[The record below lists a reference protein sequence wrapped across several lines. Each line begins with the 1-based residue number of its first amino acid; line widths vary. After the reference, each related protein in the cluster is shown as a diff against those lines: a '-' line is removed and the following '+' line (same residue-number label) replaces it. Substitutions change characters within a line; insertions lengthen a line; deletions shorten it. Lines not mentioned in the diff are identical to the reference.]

1 MRKTRSERKT
11 LKVEF
16 PYGKGDLVLDVPG
29 EKLVGVY
36 EPREMSGVPDLRA
49 EVERA
54 LGAPVNSK
62 RLREVAR
69 GRRTAAIVVDDVS
82 RSVPNAELLPPII
95 GELRAAG
102 LAMTDITVV
111 VATGLHRPLTESERD
126 ATRGEL
132 PVRIVNHHADR
143 ERELVSIGTTALGQ
157 EIKVNRSYMSA
168 DLKVLVGDVEYHQFC
183 GYGGGAK
190 SVYPGIADAKAI
202 RHNHSMMESEGAGP
216 GRWEGNPVRQEIEEV
231 GRMAGVDFLLS
242 VVMNSGK
249 EVVRADS
256 GHVVDAFLAG
266 TRVVDEMYRIAVPE
280 AVDLVIA
287 SAGGDPKDIN
297 LYQAQKAV
305 AAARR
310 IVRRGGAIAVI
321 AKCPEGHGSELFDR
335 WMNEATSLQ
344 DIVERLREKF
354 VMGGHKAYQF
364 AREISWADVSLLSAL
379 PPGQVRAY
387 FMTPLGGARDLM
399 ELVGRARTVA
409 ALPQATLTLAELA
422 GGSA

>member
-1 MRKTRSERKT
+1 M
-11 LKVEF
+11 KVEF
-16 PYGKGDLVLDVPG
+16 PYGRGDLSLDLPG
-29 EKLVGVY
+29 EKLLGVY
-36 EPREMSGVPDLRA
+36 EPCEMPGVRDLRV
-49 EVERA
+49 EIERA
-54 LGAPVNSK
+54 LDAPISSK
-62 RLREVAR
+62 RLREIAQ

-82 RSVPNAELLPPII
+82 RSVPNAEILPLVVA
-95 GELRAAG
+95 ELRSAG
-102 LAMTDITVV
+102 FAMADITVV
-111 VATGLHRPLTESERD
+111 IATGLHRPLTESERD

-143 ERELVSIGTTALGQ
+143 ETELVSIGTTSLGQ
-157 EIKVNRSYMSA
+157 EIKVNRSFMSA
-168 DLKVLVGDVEYHQFC
+168 DVKVLVGDVEYHQFC

-190 SVYPGIADAKAI
+190 SVYPGIADAEAI

-216 GRWEGNPVRQEIEEV
+216 GRWEENPVRREIEEV

-242 VVMNSGK
+242 VVMNSAK

-266 TRVVDEMYRIAVPE
+266 ARAVDEMYRVAVPE

-287 SAGGDPKDIN
+287 SAGGHPKDIN
-297 LYQAQKAV
+297 LYQAQKAMT
-305 AAARR
+305 AARR
-310 IVRRGGAIAVI
+310 IVKKGGAIAVL
-321 AKCPEGHGSELFDR
+321 AECPEGHGSELFDR

-344 DIVERLREKF
+344 DVVERLREGF

-364 AREISWADVSLLSAL
+364 AREISWADVNLMSAL

-399 ELVGRARTVA
+399 ELVGRAGSVA
-409 ALPQATLTLAELA
+409 ALPQATLTLAEIASRSRA
-422 GGSA
+422 G